1 MITLA
6 ADIGGTSIKLG
17 LVAGERVLARD
28 RLELS
33 DRRHLAPVL
42 ASVAE
47 RWRAM
52 LQQAG
57 RTVQEA
63 EGVALAF
70 AGVVDARRRRVLA
83 TNEKFTDAPDLDLR
97 QWARDVFGLPL
108 WIDNDA
114 RAALIGE
121 WRAGAGRGMD
131 DLAMVTLGT
140 GIGAAAVS
148 DGRLLR
154 GRHGLAGMFGG
165 HLTVN
170 LHGRRCTCGN
180 VGCAEAEAST
190 DRLPEIAAA
199 IAMQRGL
206 AAQWST
212 EPSLDYA
219 TVFARA
225 EAGDELAAAV
235 RDHSLAVWSA
245 AVVNIIHAYGP
256 QMVILGGGIVHGS
269 PWIIETMQ
277 PYVDHHAWT
286 PWGRVKLVRPALG
299 DDAALIGCGFMPR
312 MADDDGDTAASRQ
325 PRPPE
330 VPRHSGP
337 R

>member
-17 LVAGERVLARD
+17 LLEKGRVLAHA
-28 RLELS
+28 RLKLS

-42 ASVAE
+42 TPMAE

-52 LQQAG
+52 LQQTG
-57 RTVQEA
+57 RTVHEA
-63 EGVALAF
+63 EGVAIAF

-83 TNEKFTDAPDLDLR
+83 TNEKFIDAPDLDLR
-97 QWARDVFGLPL
+97 QWTRDVLGLPL

-121 WRAGAGRGMD
+121 WWAGAGRGMD

-148 DGRLLR
+148 DGRLVR

-180 VGCAEAEAST
+180 VGCAEAAAST

-199 IAMQRGL
+199 ISTQRGL
-206 AAQWST
+206 AAPWST
-212 EPSLDYA
+212 EPSLNYA
-219 TVFARA
+219 TVFAQA

-256 QMVILGGGIVHGS
+256 QMVLLGGGIIHGS
-269 PWIIETMQ
+269 PWIIEIMQ
-277 PYVDHHAWT
+277 PDVDHHAWT
-286 PWGRVKLVRPALG
+286 PWGRVKLVRAALG
-299 DDAALIGCGFMPR
+299 DDAALIGCGFMPQ
-312 MADDDGDTAASRQ
+312 MVDDNADTVASRR
-325 PRPPE
+325 PRSPEGPP
-330 VPRHSGP
+330 HAGP

>member
-17 LVAGERVLARD
+17 LVEDARVLARD

-33 DRRHLAPVL
+33 DRRHLTPVL

-52 LQQAG
+52 LRQAG
-57 RTVQEA
+57 RTVHEA

-83 TNEKFTDAPDLDLR
+83 TNEKFIDAPDLDLR
-97 QWARDVFGLPL
+97 QWAREALGLPL

-121 WRAGAGRGMD
+121 WGAGTGRGMD

-148 DGRLLR
+148 DGRLVR

-165 HLTVN
+165 HLTVD

-190 DRLPEIAAA
+190 DRLPQVTAA
-199 IAMQRGL
+199 IAAQRGL
-206 AAQWST
+206 AASWLA
-212 EPSLDYA
+212 EPSLNYA
-219 TVFARA
+219 EVFARA
-225 EAGDELAAAV
+225 QTGDALAAAV

-256 QMVILGGGIVHGS
+256 RIVILGGGIVHGS

-277 PYVDHHAWT
+277 AYVDHHAWM
-286 PWGRVKLVRPALG
+286 PWGRVKLVRTALG

-312 MADDDGDTAASRQ
+312 MADDDADAAASGQ
-325 PRPPE
+325 PPSLE
-330 VPRHSGP
+330 SPRRSEP